1 MALGPLHEKNRQVQ
15 GYIPGGKHP
24 MTTGSEMTPRSTQRE
39 VPEGRKSKLKMP
51 RSERTGEVLLS
62 VQSVKRYF
70 RPKFIFLG
78 IMIVRFPSSLPTIKV
93 QKIFSSKISKKRCDA
108 SGNRFCN
115 SFTNTVANH
124 CQISFAS

>member
-1 MALGPLHEKNRQVQ
+1 
-15 GYIPGGKHP
+15 

-70 RPKFIFLG
+70 RPKFLFLG
-78 IMIVRFPSSLPTIKV
+78 IMTVRFPSSLPTIKTV
-93 QKIFSSKISKKRCDA
+93 TTIRYFGVSGGQTKK
-108 SGNRFCN
+108 
-115 SFTNTVANH
+115 
-124 CQISFAS
+124 FA